1 MAHFEPEEVSSL
13 QIGNVMHVRLN
24 CSRISAP
31 NDSGGWGGKARW
43 GGETLK
49 WSKAYR
55 LRFSCASALAHSFEQ
70 LFKEDC
76 KLVYLCPP
84 GTLEQ

>member
-1 MAHFEPEEVSSL
+1 M
-13 QIGNVMHVRLN
+13 RLN
-24 CSRISAP
+24 RSRISAP
-31 NDSGGWGGKARW
+31 NDSGGWEGGGERAGAGAGGKAGW

-55 LRFSCASALAHSFEQ
+55 LRFSCASAFAHSFEQ

-76 KLVYLCPP
+76 KLVYLCPS